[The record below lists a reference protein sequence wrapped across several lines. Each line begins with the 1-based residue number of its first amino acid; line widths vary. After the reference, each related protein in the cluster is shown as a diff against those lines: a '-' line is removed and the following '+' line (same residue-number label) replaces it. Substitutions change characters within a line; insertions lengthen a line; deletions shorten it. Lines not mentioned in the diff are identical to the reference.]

1 MKFDRRKY
9 RKMYEFL
16 KERNY
21 GKVEG
26 KSFEDAIRTPDD
38 RQALRKAYDGAVKAR
53 KHKIDPEKIGFLQY
67 SSEEGH
73 KEFLRKLNSGLVSE
87 KGVARYQEALDKVR
101 KNGGF
106 DAPKELISEL
116 SKAKSSA
123 NKMYNNKL
131 KRDKYVALRDGLK
144 EGSILESDLTDDE
157 KRLFDSLSE
166 SDAKR
171 NAESREERASR
182 GLRGKGATKE
192 GQRKTLNESFEAFV
206 RRKATE
212 GYADWLKYNEGKGQA
227 AHLSNLLEKD
237 LTPKQQASLWWDRLL
252 PESEKEKW
260 RQELR
265 EPYDT
270 NRGIIK
276 QYHDA
281 DELIPNDVA
290 ANIQK
295 QLHHIYPRYMGG
307 GHFPGQIASVSGDA
321 FLARGS
327 DHGLL
332 HDPRLDQFYK
342 RFEGQNWMPF
352 DFNDPNIIARA
363 SGSPEINKQGLS
375 YLDSIAKGLM
385 DFGNTP
391 GGQAALKA
399 GKVGARAL
407 PFLGAAFD
415 AQAASEYFSK
425 GNNVL
430 GILAGAQGVP
440 VLGDIFG
447 IPLAAAEGIGL
458 LYNRDKELQEERDR
472 QRGSVG
478 FTPPRRFRGAPI
490 N

>member
-87 KGVARYQEALDKVR
+87 KGVARYEEALDKVR
-101 KNGGF
+101 QNGGIN
-106 DAPKELISEL
+106 APKELKSEL
-116 SKAKSSA
+116 SKAKESA
-123 NKMYNNKL
+123 NKLYNNKL
-131 KRDKYVALRDGLK
+131 ERNKYVELRDGLK
-144 EGSILESDLTDDE
+144 KGSILESDLTKDE
-157 KRLFDSLSE
+157 KELFDRLGGR
-166 SDAKR
+166 DAKR
-171 NAESREERASR
+171 NAEAREARAKR
-182 GLRGKGATKE
+182 GLGGKGATKE

-206 RRKATE
+206 RRRATE

-227 AHLSNLLEKD
+227 AHLSLLEKD

-252 PESEKEKW
+252 TEDEKEKW

-265 EPYDT
+265 EPFDT
-270 NRGIIK
+270 NRAIIK
-276 QYHDA
+276 KYHDA
-281 DELIPNDVA
+281 DELVPNDVA

-321 FLARGS
+321 FSARGS
-327 DHGLL
+327 EHGLL

-352 DFNDPNIIARA
+352 DFNDPNIITRA

-391 GGQAALKA
+391 GGQAALKV
-399 GKVGARAL
+399 GKVAAKAL
-407 PFLGAAFD
+407 PIAGYGMAAK
-415 AQAASEYFSK
+415 AANDFYK
-425 GNNVL
+425 NDQPVL
-430 GILAGAQGVP
+430 GTLSALQAVP

-458 LYNRDKELQEERDR
+458 LYNRDKEIQEERDR
-472 QRGSVG
+472 QRSLIGY
-478 FTPPRRFRGAPI
+478 TPPRRFRGAPI